1 MVKIARTCWAVTT
14 SATPRIHIARNLRF
28 LMAVLSPAIGPARL
42 GVSRSVALFLRLTL
56 THVLPLFRLPV
67 PAAAGAVIDAALGVH
82 PDLDFLALGLLL
94 RGGYRIDGGEARR
107 GKAKHD

>member
-1 MVKIARTCWAVTT
+1 MVKIARTYWAV
-14 SATPRIHIARNLRF
+14 ATRAKPRIHIPTNLRF

-42 GVSRSVALFLRLTL
+42 GVSRSVARFLRRALA
-56 THVLPLFRLPV
+56 HVFALLRLSV
-67 PAAAGAVIDAALGVH
+67 PAASWAVIDAALRVH